1 VQQWALVF
9 QIARADRNLL
19 QIRFQLKPTTEET
32 MAASGGVVVVIKN
45 YLEVDGFLVHDLRND
60 KIGAMIDDGYRRI
73 KREMGS

>member
-1 VQQWALVF
+1 
-9 QIARADRNLL
+9 
-19 QIRFQLKPTTEET
+19 

-45 YLEVDGFLVHDLRND
+45 YLEVDGFLVHDLRKD